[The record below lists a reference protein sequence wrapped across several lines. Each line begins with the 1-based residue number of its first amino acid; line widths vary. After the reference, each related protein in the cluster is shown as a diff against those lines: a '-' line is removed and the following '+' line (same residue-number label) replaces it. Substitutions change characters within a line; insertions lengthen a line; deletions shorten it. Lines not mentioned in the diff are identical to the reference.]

1 MMDGW
6 RPARTARA
14 GEGVS
19 GMDAGETIE
28 LHIPSAFGYE
38 KVAMEQVAA
47 VARRMGFSDDR
58 VEDLKT
64 AVAEACLNAI
74 EHGNRLNTTFRVGIE
89 LLADASKLQVSVS
102 DQGEGISAV
111 PAPDIDAKIEGKESP
126 RGWGIFLIRNLVD
139 EVQFDAKAGG
149 GHEIRMLIHLER
161 ESAMTN
167 DRARNAPG
175 SNTP

>member
-1 MMDGW
+1 
-6 RPARTARA
+6 
-14 GEGVS
+14 
-19 GMDAGETIE
+19 MDAGETIE

-74 EHGNRLNTTFRVGIE
+74 EHGNKMNTTFRVGIE
-89 LLADASKLQVSVS
+89 LLADISKLQISVS
-102 DQGEGISAV
+102 DQGDGISAV

-175 SNTP
+175 SESTP